1 MAKTLNLTLKVWR
14 QENREAKGR
23 IETYAAKDIPVD
35 ASFLE
40 MLDIVN
46 EGLVK
51 EGKEPIHFDHD
62 CREGICGMCSLTIKI
77 GSGEENVSDS
87 LTFVESEQ
95 RNHWFC
101 SFVSQQIGYQLC
113 FFVIAKRL
121 FFNSHYAV
129 EIICIGLS
137 DLYIN

>member
-23 IETYAAKDIPVD
+23 IETYVAKDIPVD

-51 EGKEPIHFDHD
+51 EGKEPIH
-62 CREGICGMCSLTIKI
+62 LTTTAGKA
-77 GSGEENVSDS
+77 SAA
-87 LTFVESEQ
+87 
-95 RNHWFC
+95 C
-101 SFVSQQIGYQLC
+101 
-113 FFVIAKRL
+113 AP
-121 FFNSHYAV
+121 
-129 EIICIGLS
+129 
-137 DLYIN
+137 

>member
-46 EGLVK
+46 
-51 EGKEPIHFDHD
+51 D
-62 CREGICGMCSLTIKI
+62 CL
-77 GSGEENVSDS
+77 
-87 LTFVESEQ
+87 
-95 RNHWFC
+95 
-101 SFVSQQIGYQLC
+101 
-113 FFVIAKRL
+113 
-121 FFNSHYAV
+121 
-129 EIICIGLS
+129 
-137 DLYIN
+137 LYTSPSPRDTR

>member
-51 EGKEPIHFDHD
+51 VDH
-62 CREGICGMCSLTIKI
+62 
-77 GSGEENVSDS
+77 
-87 LTFVESEQ
+87 Q
-95 RNHWFC
+95 RHSPRAGTPGDHLPASHAQVQGWR
-101 SFVSQQIGYQLC
+101 Y
-113 FFVIAKRL
+113 RL
-121 FFNSHYAV
+121 
-129 EIICIGLS
+129 
-137 DLYIN
+137 D

>member
-14 QENREAKGR
+14 QENRETKGR

-51 EGKEPIHFDHD
+51 EGKA
-62 CREGICGMCSLTIKI
+62 
-77 GSGEENVSDS
+77 VSYTHLDVYKRQD
-87 LTFVESEQ
+87 LESVV
-95 RNHWFC
+95 N
-101 SFVSQQIGYQLC
+101 
-113 FFVIAKRL
+113 
-121 FFNSHYAV
+121 
-129 EIICIGLS
+129 II
-137 DLYIN
+137 N